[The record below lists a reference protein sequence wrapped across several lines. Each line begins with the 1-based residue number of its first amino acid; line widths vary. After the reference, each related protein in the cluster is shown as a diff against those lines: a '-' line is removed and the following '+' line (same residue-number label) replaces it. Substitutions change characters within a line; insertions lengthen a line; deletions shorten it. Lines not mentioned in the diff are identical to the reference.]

1 MKPFIGLAG
10 IAAIATLIAVPANA
24 ADMSPPPPA
33 YKAPLPPAPTW
44 TGCYIDGGVG
54 YGMWNQDHSVT
65 NPAGVTTVTTTDG
78 GRGWLGRV
86 GGGCDY
92 QFPIS
97 GFGNFVIGAFADYDF
112 MGINGSNTPNEF
124 LTVGGITSPVT
135 SNMHE
140 TDAWYAGGRIGYLP
154 YPDLMAFFSGG
165 WTGTRFTNSPQFLTF
180 NGVAD
185 GFTYPGAFTVNGWFL
200 GGGYEY
206 RVPWAWASGLYW
218 RTEYRFAEYN
228 KIDLAESSV
237 TTGVLTGNVQHNQSF
252 VQTVTTGLVWKL
264 NWAAPGAHW

>member
-1 MKPFIGLAG
+1 VAKAIIGIAG
-10 IAAIATLIAVPANA
+10 IAAIAALAVAPVYA
-24 ADMSPPPPA
+24 ADMPPPPA
-33 YKAPLPPAPTW
+33 LKAPPPPAPTW

-54 YGMWNQDHSVT
+54 YGLWNQDHSNF
-65 NPAGVTTVTTTDG
+65 NPAFTPSTTQTTTDG

-92 QFPIS
+92 QFS
-97 GFGNFVIGAFADYDF
+97 FGGLGNFVIGAFGDYDF
-112 MGINGSNTPNEF
+112 MGLNGTNQPE
-124 LTVGGITSPVT
+124 LVVGASPTMFNV
-135 SNMHE
+135 NQ

-165 WTGTRFTNSPQFLTF
+165 FTGTRFTNSSEFLTF
-180 NGVAD
+180 NGAPI
-185 GFTYPGAFTVNGWFL
+185 GFTFPGAYNVNGWFL

-228 KIDLAESSV
+228 KANLIETSLA
-237 TTGVLTGNVQHNQSF
+237 GVPTGNVQTNQSF

-264 NWAAPGAHW
+264 NWAAPGAPW